1 MSRVNLFGFT
11 TPNSGENR
19 KHRSLQNNKRK
30 VETSLK
36 TDFAQISLA
45 APKHSSCPKFGGEG
59 GAAATLP
66 PPSPGPYAYENVE

>member
-19 KHRSLQNNKRK
+19 KHRSLQNNKKK

-36 TDFAQISLA
+36 TDIAQISLA
-45 APKHSSCPKFGGEG
+45 AQKHSSRPKFGGGE
-59 GAAATLP
+59 GAAATL
-66 PPSPGPYAYENVE
+66 PPSPGPYAYENDK

>member
-1 MSRVNLFGFT
+1 MSRVNLFEFT

-19 KHRSLQNNKRK
+19 KHRSLQNNKKK

-45 APKHSSCPKFGGEG
+45 APKRSSCPKFGGG

-66 PPSPGPYAYENVE
+66 PPSPGPYAYENVK